1 MSNTYTNS
9 VEFDVVPCTD
19 APETPL
25 ETMEAPQTM
34 EAPDMTELL
43 EAETPAPKKKKKGAC
58 RFFSLLLIV
67 LCAAAFIL
75 PVQVLKT
82 PVDVLQGFIPESAT
96 LLASVSDL
104 FAGGQTSY
112 IFGALPVYTDA
123 TNIIGVFVGV
133 VFYALVIAVALTA
146 FFALLALL
154 SGKVGLFRTAV
165 FFFVTGFG
173 AYAACG
179 YLVPMFESTS
189 IGPDRIA
196 VAFTAIG
203 AFLYIVL
210 GLAKKGGKAFAS
222 IFQLLF
228 TLVFTAATAM
238 AFNEFSAEI
247 TTVVESFGLTFALTV
262 MIVFAIIWVNA
273 LLGAA
278 RVLAKKGLG
287 LDLLR
292 YILQL
297 LIAGVLCY
305 VAYTQGAGED
315 NLLWKYAVAATAASL
330 LQIMIWNAQFWC
342 GKKKTEEEEECDE
355 EQPVVVPEPEFTV
368 EEYAEALPYDGG
380 PVEGVEIAQEVNPTF
395 EENPIEPVK
404 VNTAGYDFYNSKSF
418 DPFIAILNSEE
429 RNQFTELFILKY
441 KGLMPEI
448 PDYEVGGNNKEF
460 FRKLFIYLGQYRDR
474 IPDGLLAKIYQFAI
488 RNS

>member
-25 ETMEAPQTM
+25 EAMEAPEVVDAPETM
-34 EAPDMTELL
+34 EVL
-43 EAETPAPKKKKKGAC
+43 EAETPAPKKKKKKGAC
-58 RFFSLLLIV
+58 RFFSLLLLA
-67 LCAAAFIL
+67 LCAVAFVL
-75 PVQVLKT
+75 PMQVIKGLT
-82 PVDVLQGFIPESAT
+82 PENAT
-96 LLASVSDL
+96 LLASITDL
-104 FAGGQTSY
+104 FAGGQTSS
-112 IFGALPVYTDA
+112 IFGMLPVYTDA
-123 TNIIGVFVGV
+123 ANIIGMFVGV
-133 VFYALVIAVALTA
+133 VFYALVIALA
-146 FFALLALL
+146 FTALLALL
-154 SGKVGLFRTAV
+154 ALISGNVRLFRVAV
-165 FFFVTGFG
+165 YFFVTGFG

-179 YLVPMFESTS
+179 YLVPTFHATD
-189 IGPDRIA
+189 IGPDRMA
-196 VAFTAIG
+196 LALTGIG
-203 AFLYIVL
+203 AFLYVVL
-210 GLAKKGGKAFAS
+210 GFAKKGGKAFAS

-238 AFNEFSAEI
+238 AFNGFSAEI
-247 TTVVESFGLTFALTV
+247 TTVVGSFGLTFALMV
-262 MIVFAIIWVNA
+262 MIVFSIVWVNA
-273 LLGAA
+273 LFGAA

-287 LDLLR
+287 FDMVR
-292 YILQL
+292 YVIQL
-297 LIAGVLCY
+297 LISAVLFY
-305 VAYTQGAGED
+305 VAYTQGAGE
-315 NLLWKYAVAATAASL
+315 NNMLWKFVVAAMAASL
-330 LQIMIWNAQFWC
+330 LQILICSVQLNLS
-342 GKKKTEEEEECDE
+342 KKAVEEEEEIEE

-395 EENPIEPVK
+395 EENPIEPIK

-418 DPFIAILNSEE
+418 DPFIAILNNEE